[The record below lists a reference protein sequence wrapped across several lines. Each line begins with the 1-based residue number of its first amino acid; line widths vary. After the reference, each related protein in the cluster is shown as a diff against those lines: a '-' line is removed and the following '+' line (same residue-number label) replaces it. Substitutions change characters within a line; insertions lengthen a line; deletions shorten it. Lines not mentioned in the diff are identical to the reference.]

1 MRKTL
6 IILAASIS
14 LAACTKEQAVAP
26 EAPKTVIVENDTI
39 IPEKAGLTIGVMQ
52 GFPKEIEGCS
62 CYFGKTKEDLSAEK
76 LVYADDYGKFAIINI
91 NGKNEK
97 FTLSKNETVSEDKLH
112 KEMKNERYTVTLDAA
127 IIPDPTYKE
136 EGNELWG
143 YEGEMKITDRSGNTQ
158 TVKLV
163 GECGC

>member
-1 MRKTL
+1 MMKK
-6 IILAASIS
+6 IILL
-14 LAACTKEQAVAP
+14 LAFGSFIGCAKDQAIPAP
-26 EAPKTVIVENDTI
+26 ELEQVMAEKDTVRT
-39 IPEKAGLTIGVMQ
+39 EKAGLTVGVMQ

-62 CYFGKTKEDLSAEK
+62 CYFGKTQDDLSDEK

-91 NGKNEK
+91 NGKKEK
-97 FTLSKNETVSEDKLH
+97 FTLSKNETVSEKTLH
-112 KEMKNERYTVTLDAA
+112 KEMKNEKYTVVLHAG
-127 IIPDPTYKE
+127 IIPDPSYQE

-143 YEGEMKITDRSGNTQ
+143 YEGEMTITDKAGNTQ